1 MELVFVVISLYDQ
14 KQCVSSCDVS
24 SIRGSEL
31 PQRQSPRLRTSSSS
45 ISSDPLHL
53 NRSITDRSPKLGLD
67 RRSPRSGGPHT
78 DPLTQKKLGSRIS
91 GLESQLGQ
99 AQEELRLL
107 KQQLAK
113 AESAKKRAQ
122 EELHRKKSK
131 KPNPTVPER
140 DDIPGDR
147 HQETDVF
154 EVLVEKA
161 KEGEKIRS
169 DELASKEDQINVL
182 KARLYDLEKERVSL
196 GEENESLKNQLKNT
210 DSEMSSAKAK
220 EDEIASK
227 VSQIGEELEESKE
240 TTAKLKKKLESVEEA
255 KESLEAEMK
264 KLKVQTE
271 QWKKA
276 ADAAA
281 AVLSGRVEINGRN
294 SERSGSMETHFAGRF
309 VGSPGM
315 ADDLDDGLGFGKR
328 KGSGMKMFGD
338 LWKKKGQK

>member
-1 MELVFVVISLYDQ
+1 MP
-14 KQCVSSCDVS
+14 KP
-24 SIRGSEL
+24 SIRSSEL
-31 PQRQSPRLRTSSSS
+31 PQSQSPRLRSSSS
-45 ISSDPLHL
+45 TSSDPRHL
-53 NRSITDRSPKLGLD
+53 NRPITDRSPKLSLD

-78 DPLTQKKLGSRIS
+78 DPLTHKKLGGRIS
-91 GLESQLGQ
+91 GLESKLGQ

-107 KQQLAK
+107 KEQLAK
-113 AESAKKRAQ
+113 AEAAKKRAQ
-122 EELHRKKSK
+122 EELHKKKPKKSK
-131 KPNPTVPER
+131 SPAPER
-140 DDIPGDR
+140 DDVPGDR

-161 KEGEKIRS
+161 KESEKTS
-169 DELASKEDQINVL
+169 NDELVASKEDQINAL
-182 KARLYDLEKERVSL
+182 KARLYDMEKEKVSL
-196 GEENESLKNQLKNT
+196 GEENESLKNQLKKT

-227 VSQIGEELEESKE
+227 VNQIEEELEESNE
-240 TTAKLKKKLESVEEA
+240 NTMKLKKKLESMEEA
-255 KESLEAEMK
+255 KETLEAEME

-281 AVLSGRVEINGRN
+281 AVLSGGVEINGRF
-294 SERSGSMETHFAGRF
+294 SERCGSMETHFAGRF

-338 LWKKKGQK
+338 LWKKKGQKLSVRTKSSV

>member
-1 MELVFVVISLYDQ
+1 MP
-14 KQCVSSCDVS
+14 KP

-31 PQRQSPRLRTSSSS
+31 PQRQSPRLRTSSPS
-45 ISSDPLHL
+45 ISSEPKHL
-53 NRSITDRSPKLGLD
+53 NRPITDRSPKLGLD

-107 KQQLAK
+107 KQQLAR
-113 AESAKKRAQ
+113 AEAAKKCAQ
-122 EELHRKKSK
+122 EELHHKKISK
-131 KPNPTVPER
+131 KPNPSVPER
-140 DDIPGDR
+140 DEIPGDG
-147 HQETDVF
+147 HQDTDVF
-154 EVLVEKA
+154 EVLVEEA
-161 KEGEKIRS
+161 KEGEKVKKS

-182 KARLYDLEKERVSL
+182 KARLYDLEKEKVSL
-196 GEENESLKNQLKNT
+196 GEENASLKDQLKRT
-210 DSEMSSAKAK
+210 GSEMSTAKAK

-227 VSQIGEELEESKE
+227 VSRIEEELEESNE
-240 TTAKLKKKLESVEEA
+240 TTAKLKKKLESMEDA

-271 QWKKA
+271 QWRKA

-281 AVLSGRVEINGRN
+281 AVLSGGVEMNGRF
-294 SERSGSMETHFAGRF
+294 SERCGSMETHFAGRF

>member
-1 MELVFVVISLYDQ
+1 MP
-14 KQCVSSCDVS
+14 KP

-31 PQRQSPRLRTSSSS
+31 PQRQSPRLRTSSPS
-45 ISSDPLHL
+45 ISSEPKHL
-53 NRSITDRSPKLGLD
+53 NRPITDRSPKLGLD

-107 KQQLAK
+107 KQQLAR
-113 AESAKKRAQ
+113 AEAAKKRAQ
-122 EELHRKKSK
+122 EELHHKKKSK
-131 KPNPTVPER
+131 KPSPSVPER
-140 DDIPGDR
+140 DEIPGDG

-154 EVLVEKA
+154 EVLVEEA
-161 KEGEKIRS
+161 KEGEKVKS

-182 KARLYDLEKERVSL
+182 KARLYDLEKEKVSL
-196 GEENESLKNQLKNT
+196 GEENASLKDQLKRT
-210 DSEMSSAKAK
+210 GSEMSTAKVK

-227 VSQIGEELEESKE
+227 VSQIKEELEESNE
-240 TTAKLKKKLESVEEA
+240 TTAELKKKLESMEDA

-271 QWKKA
+271 QWRKA

-281 AVLSGRVEINGRN
+281 AVLSGGVEMNGRF
-294 SERSGSMETHFAGRF
+294 SEQCGSMETHFAGRF

>member
-1 MELVFVVISLYDQ
+1 
-14 KQCVSSCDVS
+14 
-24 SIRGSEL
+24 
-31 PQRQSPRLRTSSSS
+31 
-45 ISSDPLHL
+45 
-53 NRSITDRSPKLGLD
+53 
-67 RRSPRSGGPHT
+67 
-78 DPLTQKKLGSRIS
+78 
-91 GLESQLGQ
+91 
-99 AQEELRLL
+99 LL

-113 AESAKKRAQ
+113 AEAAKKRAQ

-131 KPNPTVPER
+131 KPNTPAPER
-140 DDIPGDR
+140 DDIPGDG

-154 EVLVEKA
+154 EVLDEKA
-161 KEGEKIRS
+161 KESEKTKN

-196 GEENESLKNQLKNT
+196 SEENETLKDQLKKT
-210 DSEMSSAKAK
+210 DTEMSCAKAK

-227 VSQIGEELEESKE
+227 VSQIGEELEESNE

-255 KESLEAEMK
+255 KETLEAEMK

-271 QWKKA
+271 QWRKA

-281 AVLSGRVEINGRN
+281 AVLSGGVEMNGRF
-294 SERSGSMETHFAGRF
+294 SEQCGSMEKHFAGRF

-315 ADDLDDGLGFGKR
+315 ADDSDDGSGKR
-328 KGSGMKMFGD
+328 KSSGKKMFGD

>member
-1 MELVFVVISLYDQ
+1 MCNFVSCYDL
-14 KQCVSSCDVS
+14 SSN
-24 SIRGSEL
+24 RGSEL
-31 PQRQSPRLRTSSSS
+31 PQRQSPWLRSSSS
-45 ISSDPLHL
+45 STYSDPRHL
-53 NRSITDRSPKLGLD
+53 SRPITDRSPKLGLD

-78 DPLTQKKLGSRIS
+78 DPLTQKKLGGRIS
-91 GLESQLGQ
+91 GLESKLGD

-107 KQQLAK
+107 KEQLAK
-113 AESAKKRAQ
+113 AETAKKRAQ
-122 EELHRKKSK
+122 EELHKKKLK
-131 KPNPTVPER
+131 KPNSPAPER
-140 DDIPGDR
+140 DDVPEDR

-161 KEGEKIRS
+161 KECEKTNN

-182 KARLYDLEKERVSL
+182 KARLYDMEKERVSL
-196 GEENESLKNQLKNT
+196 GEENESLKNQLKKT

-227 VSQIGEELEESKE
+227 VNQIEEELEESNE
-240 TTAKLKKKLESVEEA
+240 TTEKLKKKLESMEEA
-255 KESLEAEMK
+255 KETLEAEMK

-271 QWKKA
+271 QWRKA

-281 AVLSGRVEINGRN
+281 AVLSGGVEKNDRF
-294 SERSGSMETHFAGRF
+294 SERCGSMETHFAGRF

>member
-1 MELVFVVISLYDQ
+1 MP
-14 KQCVSSCDVS
+14 KP

-31 PQRQSPRLRTSSSS
+31 PQRQSPRLRTSLVST
-45 ISSDPLHL
+45 SSDRHHL
-53 NRSITDRSPKLGLD
+53 SRPITDRSPKLGLD

-99 AQEELRLL
+99 AQEELSLL

-113 AESAKKRAQ
+113 AEAAKKRAQ

-131 KPNPTVPER
+131 KPHPPAQER
-140 DDIPGDR
+140 DDIPGDG

-154 EVLVEKA
+154 EVLVEKE
-161 KEGEKIRS
+161 KESEKTKN

-196 GEENESLKNQLKNT
+196 GQENESLKNQLKKT

-227 VSQIGEELEESKE
+227 VSQIGEELEESNE
-240 TTAKLKKKLESVEEA
+240 TTAKLKKKLESVEEE

-271 QWKKA
+271 QWRKA

-281 AVLSGRVEINGRN
+281 AVLAGGVEMNGRF
-294 SERSGSMETHFAGRF
+294 SEQYGSMEKHFAGRF

-315 ADDLDDGLGFGKR
+315 ADDSDDGLGFGKR

>member
-1 MELVFVVISLYDQ
+1 MP
-14 KQCVSSCDVS
+14 KP

-31 PQRQSPRLRTSSSS
+31 SQRQSPRLRTSSSS
-45 ISSDPLHL
+45 TASDPHHL
-53 NRSITDRSPKLGLD
+53 SRPTQDQSLKLGLD
-67 RRSPRSGGPHT
+67 RRYSRSGGPHT

-113 AESAKKRAQ
+113 AEAAKKRAQ
-122 EELHRKKSK
+122 EELHKKKPK
-131 KPNPTVPER
+131 KPNPPVPER
-140 DDIPGDR
+140 DNIPGDR

-154 EVLVEKA
+154 EVPVEKT
-161 KEGEKIRS
+161 KEGEKLKT

-182 KARLYDLEKERVSL
+182 KARLYDLEKEKLSL
-196 GEENESLKNQLKNT
+196 NEENEGLKNQLKKM
-210 DSEMSSAKAK
+210 DSEMSTAKAK
-220 EDEIASK
+220 EGGIASK
-227 VSQIGEELEESKE
+227 VSQIEEELQESNE
-240 TTAKLKKKLESVEEA
+240 TMAKLKKKLESMEEA

-264 KLKVQTE
+264 KLRVQTE
-271 QWKKA
+271 QWRKA

-281 AVLSGRVEINGRN
+281 AVLSGGVEMNGRF
-294 SERSGSMETHFAGRF
+294 SERCGSMETHFAGRF

-315 ADDLDDGLGFGKR
+315 ADDSDDGLGSGKR